1 MPPNTNPPGSSTVDN
16 YVKFGP
22 TPGNQQDHWYEFRYQ
37 AATETGVEIQDD
49 DIFMN
54 FVDGERGDDIVNV
67 VDNAIVDLGGPAFG
81 SISRVSSGSGG
92 GCFVETVFS
101 WCKKSK

>member
-1 MPPNTNPPGSSTVDN
+1 
-16 YVKFGP
+16 
-22 TPGNQQDHWYEFRYQ
+22 
-37 AATETGVEIQDD
+37 
-49 DIFMN
+49 MN